1 MKNEFIN
8 LLKEKTPIY
17 FNKLIDCLDIFL
29 IYQAIIFI
37 LSPSKIMGVILGIIF
52 LLFIINNKF

>member
-17 FNKLIDCLDIFL
+17 FIKLIDCLDIFL